1 VAAELA
7 EQLQKSLGSAYT
19 IARELGGGGMSR
31 VFLAEDNALG
41 RSVVFKVLMPELAAG
56 VNAERFKREV
66 QLSARLQHPH
76 IVPVLSAGEVDGLPY
91 YVMPFVKGESLRARL
106 AGGPLPIPAVIS
118 ILADVAKALAYAQ
131 SDGIV
136 HRDIKP
142 DNILLSGGA
151 CTVADFGIAKAISSA
166 RRSDEGETL
175 TSLGTSLGTPAYMAP
190 EQVAGDPNVDHRAD
204 IYSLG
209 CVGYEMLTG
218 QSPFAG
224 KSPQQMLA
232 AHVMEKP
239 APLASRRADIPPSLI
254 ALIERCLQK
263 EPSARP
269 QSASELVT
277 QLETSG
283 THETKS
289 LEAPSRAR
297 SRVPVWAIVGGLV
310 VLGAAAVPGY
320 RALRRAPVPD
330 GSLSIAVAPFEV
342 FDPQLGLW
350 KEGIVDVL
358 SRNLDGAGPIRS
370 IPPSASIKRWEGHA
384 DRTVA
389 TAFGKRVGA
398 QLVVYGQL
406 QPAGRDLV
414 DAKVW
419 IVDTQRDAQPIQVQ
433 LRDSAARMDRVTD
446 SLSVKILAAIGRDH
460 AIGTARVASLG
471 SGSLPA
477 IKAFLQGSQ
486 YFRRTQ
492 WDSAAT
498 IFKEAVAL
506 DSTFGIAYLHLA
518 QASGW
523 SRGAG
528 NPEATEA
535 NRKAGAFVRP
545 GLSPRD
551 SLLLTAAGHV
561 AAVGRGGASE
571 ARKAIATMQA
581 AVDRYPNDPEAWYLL
596 GDMRFHN
603 DRTITDREA
612 LNYFDH
618 AIAADSDFAPAY
630 IHAIELSYR
639 YGAEIGR
646 RYADAY
652 LRRDPRDFEGEGI
665 RLAAL
670 ASNPRTNPEQLKAEI
685 DTLPEHA
692 VQKAFTA
699 ISRMPDS
706 AEVAAKLLRRALPRA
721 PNAGSTRSV
730 SILLANQLAMHGH
743 IREAWPLAISTKSYL
758 AAEIAGLGL
767 IPADSADKLVRPFLN
782 ERNDAFLI
790 AVPFLASI
798 RDTAALLKAAGN
810 VEKAVKQDAPPNQ
823 RAVTG
828 YVAASLRAY
837 AALAKGDT
845 AAATRMFEALPD
857 TLQIN
862 VPFDVFIRARLI
874 GKQDPRR
881 AIAILERH
889 STADLLFPAR
899 ELERGR
905 LAEKIGDKDRA
916 VDAYSFVA
924 TVWQNADAGPLRD
937 GAKEASDALH
947 RLDSDGR
954 LRAQLVAGQKP

>member
-1 VAAELA
+1 MAAELA

-19 IARELGGGGMSR
+19 IVRELGGGGMSR
-31 VFLAEDNALG
+31 VFLADDNALG
-41 RSVVFKVLMPELAAG
+41 RAVVFKVLLPELAAG

-106 AGGPLPIPAVIS
+106 AGGPLPIPEVVS
-118 ILADVAKALAYAQ
+118 ILADVSKALAYAQ

-151 CTVADFGIAKAISSA
+151 CTVADFGIAKALVLGARSQSKA
-166 RRSDEGETL
+166 RRSRP
-175 TSLGTSLGTPAYMAP
+175 LGTSLGTPAYMAP

-254 ALIERCLQK
+254 ALIDRCLEK

-277 QLETSG
+277 QLQASG
-283 THETKS
+283 SHETPA
-289 LEAPSRAR
+289 LPAASRQR
-297 SRVPVWAIVGGLV
+297 SRVPTWAIVGGLV

-320 RALRRAPVPD
+320 RAMRRAPVAD
-330 GSLSIAVAPFEV
+330 GALTIAVAPFEV
-342 FDPQLGLW
+342 LDPQLALW

-370 IPPSASIKRWEGHA
+370 IPPSASIKKWEGHA

-419 IVDTQRDAQPIQVQ
+419 IVDTQRDAAPTELQF
-433 LRDSAARMDRVTD
+433 RDSVARMDRVTD
-446 SLSVKILAAIGRDH
+446 SLSVKVLAAIGRSRG
-460 AIGTARVASLG
+460 IGAGRVASLG

-492 WDSAAT
+492 WDSAVTA
-498 IFKEAVAL
+498 FKEAVAL

-518 QASGW
+518 QSSGW
-523 SRGAG
+523 SRGSG

-535 NRKAGAFVRP
+535 NRKAGALVRP

-551 SLLLTAAGHV
+551 SLLLTAAGHY
-561 AAVGRGGASE
+561 AGEGRGPRSPAE
-571 ARKAIATMQA
+571 TRKAIATMQA
-581 AVDRYPNDPEAWYLL
+581 AVERYPNDPEAWYLL
-596 GDMRFHN
+596 GDMRYHG
-603 DRTITDREA
+603 DRSITDREA

-639 YGAEIGR
+639 YGAETGR

-670 ASNPRTNPEQLKAEI
+670 RRIHGPSQSSSKRRSTHFRNASFRKRSWRSLACP
-685 DTLPEHA
+685 TLPKPAHIFSDA
-692 VQKAFTA
+692 HCRARRTR
-699 ISRMPDS
+699 I
-706 AEVAAKLLRRALPRA
+706 RRAP
-721 PNAGSTRSV
+721 
-730 SILLANQLAMHGH
+730 
-743 IREAWPLAISTKSYL
+743 
-758 AAEIAGLGL
+758 
-767 IPADSADKLVRPFLN
+767 
-782 ERNDAFLI
+782 
-790 AVPFLASI
+790 
-798 RDTAALLKAAGN
+798 
-810 VEKAVKQDAPPNQ
+810 
-823 RAVTG
+823 
-828 YVAASLRAY
+828 
-837 AALAKGDT
+837 
-845 AAATRMFEALPD
+845 
-857 TLQIN
+857 
-862 VPFDVFIRARLI
+862 
-874 GKQDPRR
+874 
-881 AIAILERH
+881 
-889 STADLLFPAR
+889 
-899 ELERGR
+899 
-905 LAEKIGDKDRA
+905 
-916 VDAYSFVA
+916 
-924 TVWQNADAGPLRD
+924 
-937 GAKEASDALH
+937 
-947 RLDSDGR
+947 
-954 LRAQLVAGQKP
+954 